1 MRPPAPLRATAFRSV
16 WLAGLVS
23 DAGDWLLLIA
33 LPVVVYDLTG
43 SALGTSVAFLVEL
56 APGIVLAPLAG
67 WCADRWDRRRMLVAI
82 SLAQAAC
89 LLPLLAV
96 HTRADLPLVYAVIVV
111 EAALLAVFDP
121 TKNALLPTLVAR
133 KDLVAANSLVGLEQ
147 NLARL
152 VGGPIGGVLL
162 AVGGLRLV
170 TGADLLSYLAAAA
183 LINGVR
189 VARRVEPHVPNA
201 QHRRRSG
208 SYLSIVVRNPRVR
221 ATVLVAF
228 ISQIAQG
235 IFVVLFILFVASR
248 LHGGPAEV
256 GLLRGVQ
263 AIGAVAGGLALTA
276 LSRRWRPASL
286 TAFAAITFGV
296 IDLVLWNAPSL
307 SAATWIYVV
316 LFIAIGAPGI
326 VLATGLISS
335 LQSDSPSHE
344 HGCVFSAYGLAGNT
358 GQVLGMLAA
367 GLLTARLGL
376 MTMLNTQALIYLA
389 AGAFAARQITKPR
402 AMPAKTASTPAIA
415 NPHWPDHDRMRR
427 EADPV
432 RASGP

>member
-1 MRPPAPLRATAFRSV
+1 V
-16 WLAGLVS
+16 
-23 DAGDWLLLIA
+23 
-33 LPVVVYDLTG
+33 
-43 SALGTSVAFLVEL
+43 
-56 APGIVLAPLAG
+56 
-67 WCADRWDRRRMLVAI
+67 
-82 SLAQAAC
+82 
-89 LLPLLAV
+89 
-96 HTRADLPLVYAVIVV
+96 
-111 EAALLAVFDP
+111 
-121 TKNALLPTLVAR
+121 
-133 KDLVAANSLVGLEQ
+133 
-147 NLARL
+147 
-152 VGGPIGGVLL
+152 
-162 AVGGLRLV
+162 V

-208 SYLSIVVRNPRVR
+208 SYLLIVVRNPRVR

-307 SAATWIYVV
+307 SAATLDLRRAVHRDRRTRHRSGDRV
-316 LFIAIGAPGI
+316 DQLTSERLAQPRTRPRVQRLRPGRQHR
-326 VLATGLISS
+326 TGTR
-335 LQSDSPSHE
+335 H
-344 HGCVFSAYGLAGNT
+344 ARRR
-358 GQVLGMLAA
+358 
-367 GLLTARLGL
+367 ARLGL